1 MSIKLGVDKQHYIA
15 DGDLK
20 PRCPFCFHSYSFSST
35 PTSDG
40 ASTQFGQLNVNGTE
54 HTVYKCNTCNRIFHQ
69 NQGGVASLVD
79 EAKEKFGTNNVGFTQ
94 GASQSQAMKEALEK
108 LQQGMAAGYQ
118 GFPASGGIA
127 GQSSGGLSQNQWLT
141 GQWQQGTQGYPYT
154 GTSTQAT
161 IQYGPQE
168 IKLPYDESQKLSRMS
183 SSLQTLEQM
192 PYILTDLRTA
202 LHDLTMK
209 IAKLTEQNVMLM
221 EKLATD
227 PLVNIRKRVSDF
239 NLE

>member
-20 PRCPFCFHSYSFSST
+20 PRCPFCFQSYSFSST
-35 PTSDG
+35 TTSDG
-40 ASTQFGQLNVNGTE
+40 ASTHFGQLNVNGTE
-54 HTVYKCNTCNRIFHQ
+54 HAVYKCNTCNRIFHQ

-108 LQQGMAAGYQ
+108 FQQGMFSGYQ
-118 GFPASGGIA
+118 GLPAACVAFNQSTATGI
-127 GQSSGGLSQNQWLT
+127 SQNQFLN
-141 GQWQQGTQGYPYT
+141 GNWQD
-154 GTSTQAT
+154 STHSHNVSNIRAT
-161 IQYGPQE
+161 VQYGPQE

-192 PYILTDLRTA
+192 PYIMTDLRTA
-202 LHDLTMK
+202 IYDLTLK
-209 IAKLTEQNVMLM
+209 IQKLTEQNVMLM